1 MVLFHM
7 TEFKQ
12 GPRGNFTHI
21 FFDMQSRYAHLY
33 NSIIFMV
40 VGHVSILQESRVL
53 THHTGIPA
61 PFSRPLGTVARCA
74 RVLNS
79 SLATGQRWP
88 TPVFAMCDRGG
99 TCGVGHVWRAGGREI
114 PVTLFG

>member
-40 VGHVSILQESRVL
+40 VGHVLRSRL
-53 THHTGIPA
+53 EFLLSDWPA
-61 PFSRPLGTVARCA
+61 LADARFRDVRPWRYLRRWSR
-74 RVLNS
+74 
-79 SLATGQRWP
+79 LAGR
-88 TPVFAMCDRGG
+88 
-99 TCGVGHVWRAGGREI
+99 RA
-114 PVTLFG
+114 